1 MADTFN
7 FKHHWYPVSP
17 VADLRPN
24 YPTAVTVL
32 GIPMVIWQPGQT
44 GNYQAFV
51 DECPHRLAPLSEG
64 RVDEQSGHLMCSY
77 HGWQFDAQGKCQSV
91 PQAEADFQPQQQA
104 HLCATVLP
112 TQVANDLLWVWPD
125 AESAPMAAQT
135 PLPLSPQI
143 DASQGFVWDSYLR
156 DLEYDWQT
164 LVENVVD
171 PSHVPF
177 AHHGLQ
183 GKRSQGAPLPLKIT
197 TSTPER
203 IEAESEGRFSSH
215 IVFEPPCRVEYAI
228 SFGDG
233 GKQVGLVTYCVPT
246 VPGKCRIVAQFPR
259 NFAVTLQ
266 RVIPRWWTHV
276 KTRNAV
282 LDGDMVLL
290 HQQSQ
295 QLRQRLQTQDWKTAY
310 KLPATADRMV
320 IEFRKWCDR
329 YLPDPAFGQS
339 SMLDVT
345 GVSTL
350 DRRQMLDRYRQHTQH
365 CYSCRSA
372 LKTIHRLQWGL
383 VIFFVASLML
393 VAVLPDALRILPGL
407 PLLGLGLLGLG
418 SAAWLRFALE
428 PQFWFVD
435 YIHTEHP

>member
-1 MADTFN
+1 MTDSFD
-7 FKHHWYPVSP
+7 FKPHWYPVSP

-32 GIPMVIWQPGQT
+32 GVPIVIWKPGQGDT
-44 GNYQAFV
+44 YQAFV

-77 HGWQFDAQGKCQSV
+77 HGWQFDAQGNCLSV
-91 PQAEADFQPQQQA
+91 PQAEADFQPQQQPQI
-104 HLCATVLP
+104 CATVLP
-112 TQVANDLLWVWPD
+112 TQTVNDLFWVWPD
-125 AESAPMAAQT
+125 AETAHLAAQT

-183 GKRSQGAPLPLKIT
+183 GKRSQAAPLPLNIT

-203 IEAESEGRFSSH
+203 IEAQSEGRFNSH
-215 IVFEPPCRVEYAI
+215 ITFEPPCRVEYAI
-228 SFGDG
+228 TFGDG

-259 NFAVTLQ
+259 NFAVTLH

-290 HQQSQ
+290 NQQSQ
-295 QLRQRLQTQDWKTAY
+295 QLRQHLQTQDWKTAY
-310 KLPATADRMV
+310 KMPTTADRMV

-329 YLPDPAFGQS
+329 YLPNPTFGQQP
-339 SMLDVT
+339 
-345 GVSTL
+345 TL
-350 DRRQMLDRYRQHTQH
+350 ELMGPFARDRRQMLDRYRQHTQH
-365 CYSCRSA
+365 CQSCRSA

-383 VIFFVASLML
+383 MIFFVVCLMV
-393 VAVLPDALRILPGL
+393 VAVLPDALRVWPGL
-407 PLLGLGLLGLG
+407 LLLGLGTVGLG
-418 SAAWLRFALE
+418 GAAWLRFALE

-435 YIHTEHP
+435 YIHPEHR